1 MRISIARTLSIAL
14 TALTIVLA
22 IVAGAGVASLY
33 RARQRYERTL
43 AQTSEVSTAV
53 ANLTS
58 AAITEDEVLRDASG
72 PAAGGERRRAVA
84 AFDAAA
90 AEATAA
96 ARSDPISA
104 RLVAA
109 QVATQNRARRLA
121 STGHS
126 QTATTSGGALTQS
139 TQIAARTQARQEML
153 ERRASSR
160 AQSQSHNAIVLVIV
174 AGALAL
180 IGALILIAA
189 LVHSMRRPLDD
200 LVAATRELAAGELG
214 RRVRPSGPREL
225 RDLGLAFNAMGEDLA
240 SAQGRIEAER
250 RRLAVTIESLGDA
263 LLVTEPGSSTIA
275 TTNPRAAEL
284 VPELTPGQAVDSPR
298 SPLPAL
304 EVALARETVID
315 HGGRTLAIVAAP
327 LGNADAGVVW
337 TVRDTTERARLER
350 AKTEFVATASH
361 ELRSPL
367 TSIKGFVELLERSP
381 ENMSARQREF
391 IDIVLRSTDRLVEL
405 VNDLLDVAQIE
416 ADSFEISRRPI
427 DVGEAVR
434 DVAELIGQRIRDKH
448 QQLGLYVAP
457 ALPLAMADP
466 GRIRQVVAN
475 LLTNAHMYTEEGGRI
490 HVGVEADRAWVKIV
504 VADSGVGMTDEEL
517 ERVFERFYR
526 AHGASASV
534 PGTGLG
540 LSIVKSLIDLHEGK
554 IEVESELGRGT
565 TFYVY
570 LPAAVV
576 SEPRQALDVLRG
588 RRVLIVDD
596 EHEIAQLIA
605 DQLAPLEVSATIAN
619 SGAEAMA
626 RLHAERFDAIT
637 LDILMPDMDGFEV
650 LRQIRA
656 DPELRATPI
665 LFVSVFAG
673 RSELS
678 GEWVVSKPIDADEL
692 RDVLAAAVRAG
703 RSRVLVVGR
712 QDMQATLEPALDE
725 LGIEHQWETTGAAAA
740 RVCNERR
747 FEVALI
753 DVGIRNPQAA
763 LQALDLRGRRL
774 RRAVI
779 LFSDGETPT
788 PSGIVKLGMEVVP
801 VEDAAQA
808 LLEALRGDTDE
819 TRQEQTWSSE
829 ARLS

>member
-1 MRISIARTLSIAL
+1 MRISIARTLSVAL

-22 IVAGAGVASLY
+22 VVAGAGVASLY

-43 AQTSEVSTAV
+43 AQTSELSTAV

-58 AAITEDEVLRDASG
+58 ASITEDEVLRDASG
-72 PAAGGERRRAVA
+72 PAAGGERRSATA

-126 QTATTSGGALTQS
+126 QTATTSGSALTRS
-139 TQIAARTQARQEML
+139 TQIAARTQARQRML

-200 LVAATRELAAGELG
+200 LVAATRGLAAGELG

-225 RDLGLAFNAMGEDLA
+225 RDLGVAFNAMGEDLA
-240 SAQGRIEAER
+240 SAQSQIEAER

-284 VPELTPGQAVDSPR
+284 VPELTPGQAVDDPR
-298 SPLPAL
+298 SPLPPL

-315 HGGRTLAIVAAP
+315 HGGRTLAIIAAP
-327 LGNADAGVVW
+327 LGSADAGVVW

-367 TSIKGFVELLERSP
+367 TSIKGFVELLERTP

-416 ADSFEISRRPI
+416 ADSFEISPPADRHRRGGARRRRADGRRGPRQAPG
-427 DVGEAVR
+427 VGGVR
-434 DVAELIGQRIRDKH
+434 GSGDAARDGRPGSH
-448 QQLGLYVAP
+448 P
-457 ALPLAMADP
+457 P
-466 GRIRQVVAN
+466 GRRQPADERPHV
-475 LLTNAHMYTEEGGRI
+475 HREEGPDSCRRRGRQ
-490 HVGVEADRAWVKIV
+490 
-504 VADSGVGMTDEEL
+504 GVGQNRRQRLRRGMTNEEL

-540 LSIVKSLIDLHEGK
+540 LSIVKSLIELHEGK

-570 LPAAVV
+570 SPGRGRQRAAPGARR
-576 SEPRQALDVLRG
+576 SFRG
-588 RRVLIVDD
+588 RRV
-596 EHEIAQLIA
+596 
-605 DQLAPLEVSATIAN
+605 
-619 SGAEAMA
+619 
-626 RLHAERFDAIT
+626 
-637 LDILMPDMDGFEV
+637 
-650 LRQIRA
+650 
-656 DPELRATPI
+656 
-665 LFVSVFAG
+665 
-673 RSELS
+673 
-678 GEWVVSKPIDADEL
+678 
-692 RDVLAAAVRAG
+692 
-703 RSRVLVVGR
+703 
-712 QDMQATLEPALDE
+712 
-725 LGIEHQWETTGAAAA
+725 
-740 RVCNERR
+740 
-747 FEVALI
+747 
-753 DVGIRNPQAA
+753 
-763 LQALDLRGRRL
+763 
-774 RRAVI
+774 
-779 LFSDGETPT
+779 
-788 PSGIVKLGMEVVP
+788 
-801 VEDAAQA
+801 
-808 LLEALRGDTDE
+808 
-819 TRQEQTWSSE
+819 
-829 ARLS
+829 